1 MKLTKPKLKQIIQ
14 EELSAIREDDDSYW
28 GKYEDEEYPA
38 APWDEPEPAIGTGD
52 SLDELLTEL
61 FNVRTRAKDLE
72 QYEVAGRIDMAID
85 ILETNISSGPR

>member
-1 MKLTKPKLKQIIQ
+1 MKITKTKLKHIIK
-14 EELSAIREDDDSYW
+14 EVYKELTPARPVHTVGVEDPLDD
-28 GKYEDEEYPA
+28 
-38 APWDEPEPAIGTGD
+38 
-52 SLDELLTEL
+52 LLTEL